1 METIAP
7 GARPVVLL
15 VTDADN
21 DPHGHDH
28 RTRIA
33 MAQRLAALRGA
44 AYAGV
49 FDASADYGAP
59 PYFVPDRTL
68 PRERAETLGI
78 RNEEDLFGGVVTHD
92 FLGNKTISHPLI
104 DSDAAAPAGWST
116 HLAERLG
123 DAVLPGYSA
132 FSSKDARAA
141 GRRLLE
147 GGRIRVKSPL
157 GIGGAGQAV
166 VANADDLDKA
176 LCAVDES
183 EMRGHGVV
191 IERDLFDPITYSVGC
206 VRLCGASFA
215 YYGTQLSVEDR
226 AGNAVYGGSELVVV
240 RGGFEALER
249 LETTQAALAAIRL
262 AARYDAAVSAEFPG
276 FFASRRNYDVA
287 AGADSKGREHIG
299 VLEQSWRIGGATP
312 AELAAVRALA
322 ENPALAW
329 VAASTHETHRP
340 QEPPPGADVHFCD
353 PRREDG
359 PVLKYSL
366 VRRHGHT
373 A

>member
-1 METIAP
+1 METSAP
-7 GARPVVLL
+7 GDRSVVLL

-33 MAQRLAALRGA
+33 MAERLAVLRGE

-49 FDASADYGAP
+49 FDPSVDYGAT
-59 PYFVPDRTL
+59 PYFVPDCTL
-68 PRERAETLGI
+68 PSEQAATLGI
-78 RNEEDLFGGVVTHD
+78 RDVDDLFGGVVPHA
-92 FLGNKTISHPLI
+92 FLGNKTISHPAI
-104 DSDAAAPAGWST
+104 GPNAAAPAGWSAR
-116 HLAERLG
+116 LADRLG

-132 FSSKDARAA
+132 FAYEDARAA

-147 GGRIRVKSPL
+147 GGRVRVKSPL
-157 GIGGAGQAV
+157 GIGGGGQAV
-166 VANADDLDKA
+166 VTNADELEVA
-176 LCAVDES
+176 LREAGES
-183 EMRGHGVV
+183 EMPEHGVV
-191 IERDLFDPITYSVGC
+191 LERDLFDPITYSVGTL
-206 VRLCGASFA
+206 RLCGACFS
-215 YYGTQLSVEDR
+215 YYGTQLLVEDR

-240 RGGFEALER
+240 RGGFDALEN
-249 LETTQAALAAIRL
+249 LEATQAALTAVHL

-287 AGADSKGREHIG
+287 AGADSQGREHIG

-312 AELAAVRALA
+312 AELAAVRMLVA
-322 ENPALAW
+322 EPDLDW

-340 QEPPPGADVHFCD
+340 QAPPPGADVHFHD
-353 PRREDG
+353 PSREDG

-366 VRRHGHT
+366 VRKHGHT